1 VNRVAVRNI
10 LIVMAIAGLV
20 FVSQQGFG
28 AAVITIN
35 RIILVLFVVGLG
47 IFAYQYFRS
56 NELAWYVIPSWGRK
70 AIVACCVGI
79 GLLMLVGFP
88 LLSPYITP
96 LGVIALM
103 GVLLLVIVWI
113 VRESRRFR

>member
-1 VNRVAVRNI
+1 VNGVAVRNI

-28 AAVITIN
+28 AAVVTLN
-35 RIILVLFVVGLG
+35 RIILVLFVVGLAV
-47 IFAYQYFRS
+47 FAYQYFRS
-56 NELAWYVIPSWGRK
+56 NDLAWYIIPSWRRK
-70 AIVACCVGI
+70 VIVACCIGI
-79 GLLMLVGFP
+79 GLLLLVGFP
-88 LLSPYITP
+88 LLSPVITP

-103 GVLLLVIVWI
+103 GALVLVIVWI